1 MNKHSIRL
9 GEKFFKKA
17 LPMVIAIILA
27 VATFITV
34 TVKEDWSQF
43 DYVEESFVKLEEI
56 AKSVETDSNLAF
68 YLNDDLTSY
77 NVKKNPNSDI
87 TVKLTGKQT
96 QTAIVT
102 ANYDEHLNLLS
113 IEREYNSSFLPIAGA
128 IFVMFI
134 VSGLVWF
141 YSKLILEL
149 IVFFVFFVL
158 EKIQN
163 KKRKKEFQD
172 QDYVKSDFEF

>member
-27 VATFITV
+27 VATIFTI

-56 AKSVETDSNLAF
+56 AKNVETNNNLAF
-68 YLNDDLTSY
+68 PLNDDLTSY
-77 NVKKNPNSDI
+77 NVKTTPNGNI
-87 TVKLTGKQT
+87 NVKLIGKQT

-102 ANYDEHLNLLS
+102 AKYDKHLNLLS
-113 IEREYNSSFLPIAGA
+113 FEREYNSSFLPIAGA

-134 VSGLVWF
+134 ISGLVWF

-149 IVFFVFFVL
+149 IVVSVFFIL
-158 EKIQN
+158 EKIKN
-163 KKRKKEFQD
+163 KKTKKEFQN
-172 QDYVKSDFEF
+172 QDYIKSDFEF